1 MRKDIG
7 YYMSLP
13 YTIILVPSSEGGYAV
28 KIAELPG
35 CISQGDS
42 IEDAVKMIEDAKLCW
57 LDAAIEDRLNIPE
70 PEKEYFP
77 QEA

>member
-1 MRKDIG
+1 MRKEIG

-13 YTIILVPSSEGGYAV
+13 YTIILIPSSEGGYAV
-28 KIAELPG
+28 K
-35 CISQGDS
+35 
-42 IEDAVKMIEDAKLCW
+42 MIEDAKFCW